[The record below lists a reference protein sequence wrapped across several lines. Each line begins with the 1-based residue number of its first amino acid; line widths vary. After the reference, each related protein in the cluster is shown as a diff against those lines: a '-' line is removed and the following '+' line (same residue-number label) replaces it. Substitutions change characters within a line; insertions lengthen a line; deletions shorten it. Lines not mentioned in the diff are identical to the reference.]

1 MHLAKRNTKDY
12 FLNETVSFF
21 IMITGWPNH
30 TRFSRPSPHCP
41 RTGSSLD
48 LLPEV
53 TFAGLRMGR
62 SDKTAFYCIF
72 TNGCIGRR

>member
-1 MHLAKRNTKDY
+1 MHLAKRSTKDN

-21 IMITGWPNH
+21 IITGWPNH
-30 TRFSRPSPHCP
+30 KRFSRPSPHCL

-48 LLPEV
+48 LLSEV
-53 TFAGLRMGR
+53 TFAGLCMGR
-62 SDKTAFYCIF
+62 GDKTAFYCIF